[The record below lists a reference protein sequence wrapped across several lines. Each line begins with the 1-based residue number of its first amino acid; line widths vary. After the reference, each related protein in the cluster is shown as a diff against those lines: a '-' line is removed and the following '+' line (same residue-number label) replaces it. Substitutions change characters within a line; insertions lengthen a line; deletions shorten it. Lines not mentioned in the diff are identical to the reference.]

1 MLELD
6 FSKCKGAKFK
16 HEIGA
21 QLRGIWPDLELSHC
35 ARDVD
40 GMWMST
46 TLSLVLLATHVMLEM
61 CRIYVLFK
69 CYMCILHILLGLK
82 YIG

>member
-35 ARDVD
+35 ARDV
-40 GMWMST
+40 GVMWMSA
-46 TLSLVLLATHVMLEM
+46 TLYSFGFLEQWHLIVEIRKYM
-61 CRIYVLFK
+61 GNFK
-69 CYMCILHILLGLK
+69 G
-82 YIG
+82 